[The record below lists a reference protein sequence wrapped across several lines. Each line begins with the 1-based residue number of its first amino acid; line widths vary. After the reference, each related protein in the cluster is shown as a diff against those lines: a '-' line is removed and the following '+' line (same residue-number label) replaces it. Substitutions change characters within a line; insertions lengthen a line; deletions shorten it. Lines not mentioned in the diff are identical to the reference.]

1 MEANDLLTLGLGLT
15 APWRVVDQSLDL
27 SKQPSE
33 LRLEVE
39 AARGERYPCP
49 ACGALCKAHDFAEF
63 SWRHLNFFQH
73 HCLIKARV
81 PRVRCPEHGL
91 KRVNVP
97 WARPGSGF
105 TLLFEQ
111 AVMLLAREMPVNAV
125 ARYVGVTDKRIWRVV
140 THYVL
145 KAMGKLDLSR
155 LCGIGLDET
164 ATRRGHHYVTIFVD
178 MDRESRP
185 VVFATPGKGKEC
197 LKTFAAYLKGRQGNP
212 ENVVEVVCDMSPAF
226 LSAAEATFRN
236 AAVTVDWFHVVQI
249 FTKALDEVRRLEARE
264 VILPKAARWAVLKG
278 LETWRSE
285 EQVAALKEL
294 EERGLATATAFRVK
308 ELLRWVRKADTRQGA
323 RWRATRFFEFARELA
338 GDSVL
343 LAPVRKALNTFEDH
357 LPRILRRWD
366 SLLSNARLEG
376 LNGLFQA
383 ARSRARGCRNVTTFI
398 TMIYLIG
405 APITQLL
412 EA

>member
-1 MEANDLLTLGLGLT
+1 MNATDLLTLGLGLS
-15 APWRVVDQSLDL
+15 APWRVVAQSLDL
-27 SKQPSE
+27 EKKPSE
-33 LRLEVE
+33 LRLEIE

-49 ACGALCKAHDFAEF
+49 VCAESCKAHDFAEL

-81 PRVRCPEHGL
+81 PRIRCSEHGL
-91 KRVNVP
+91 RRVNVP

-111 AVMLLAREMPVNAV
+111 AVMVLAREMPVNAV

-145 KAMGKLDLSR
+145 KAMGQLDLSA

-164 ATRRGHHYVTIFVD
+164 ATKRGHNYVTIFVD
-178 MDRESRP
+178 MDRETRP
-185 VVFATPGKGKEC
+185 VIFATPGKGKEC
-197 LKTFAAYLKGRQGNP
+197 LKTFATYLTGRKGKP
-212 ENVVEVVCDMSPAF
+212 ENVTEVVCDMSPAF
-226 LSAAEATFRN
+226 LAAAEETFGN

-249 FTKALDEVRRLEARE
+249 FTKALDEVRRLEAKE
-264 VILPKAARWAVLKG
+264 VKLPKATRWAVLKG
-278 LETWRSE
+278 LEARRSE
-285 EQVAALKEL
+285 EQTAALKEL

-308 ELLRWVRKADTRQGA
+308 ELLRWVRQAETRRGA
-323 RWRATRFFEFARELA
+323 SWRASRFFDFAQELV
-338 GDSVL
+338 GDSKIL
-343 LAPVRKALNTFEDH
+343 EPVRKALNTFQGH
-357 LPRILRRWD
+357 LPRILRRWE

-383 ARSRARGCRNVTTFI
+383 ARSRARGYRNVTNFI

-412 EA
+412 KW